1 MAGITIQ
8 KHPLNQILYEIC
20 YWPLCKH
27 AQNWEQTGEKKK
39 KILKYSSE
47 FQILSAANRR
57 KSHVH

>member
-1 MAGITIQ
+1 MKFVTG
-8 KHPLNQILYEIC
+8 
-20 YWPLCKH
+20 LCASMLK
-27 AQNWEQTGEKKK
+27 TGNKQGKKKKK